1 MSRLDKYNY
10 DAPAPRKTKFYRDK
24 QNGKW
29 MGVCAGI
36 ADYTGIDVVWVRV
49 ATVLLAVMTSGWPI
63 IAYLAMGFLAEKK
76 PAHLYTD
83 DQDQKFWQGVRQSPT
98 RTARDVKARFRE
110 IDRRLADVELF
121 YTAKN
126 TRLADEIESLR

>member
-1 MSRLDKYNY
+1 MTGWAL
-10 DAPAPRKTKFYRDK
+10 
-24 QNGKW
+24 
-29 MGVCAGI
+29 MG
-36 ADYTGIDVVWVRV
+36 
-49 ATVLLAVMTSGWPI
+49 
-63 IAYLAMGFLAEKK
+63 YLAMGFLAEKK
-76 PAHLYTD
+76 PSHLYLD